1 MKKKILSVITAGIWI
16 TVSEF
21 LRNELL
27 FKNFWIDHFKSIG
40 INFKTLPV
48 NGVLWTI
55 WSFILAYIIFKLLQR
70 FSIKETISLAWM
82 FAFVMMWIVTY
93 NLQVLPLKL
102 LAFALPLSIIEVSI
116 AVFIIKKTGK

>member
-1 MKKKILSVITAGIWI
+1 MKKNILSVITAGIWI

-21 LRNELL
+21 LRNEFL

-40 INFKTLPV
+40 INFKTLPI
-48 NGVLWTI
+48 NGILWVI
-55 WSFILAYIIFKLLQR
+55 WSFLLAYMIFKMLQR
-70 FSIKETISLAWM
+70 FSIIETISLAWL

-102 LAFALPLSIIEVSI
+102 LVVALPLSIIEVSI
-116 AVFIIKKTGK
+116 AGFIIKKGW